1 MIALIQRVSAARVEV
16 DNQIV
21 GRIDHGICVFVG
33 VQHDD
38 CDANMER
45 LVNRTLGYRV
55 FADDSGR
62 MNHSVTD
69 VQAGVLIVSQFT
81 LAADTDSGLR
91 ASYTAAA
98 QAQLAKPLYDAFVF
112 RARALHGPVAT
123 GVFGADMQVTLCND
137 GPVSFILRG

>member
-91 ASYTAAA
+91 ANYTPAAP
-98 QAQLAKPLYDAFVF
+98 AQLAKPLYDAFVF

>member
-21 GRIDHGICVFVG
+21 GRIDHGVCVFVG

-45 LVNRTLGYRV
+45 LVNRILGYRV

-69 VQAGVLIVSQFT
+69 IQAGVLIVSQFT

-112 RARALHGPVAT
+112 RARALHGPLAT